1 MATQPRGLGRGL
13 GALLQDM
20 SSMANDGA
28 EVRMIPLTRVAA
40 SPHQPRQ
47 TFSEEALQELASS
60 IRSQGVLQP
69 ILVRPGNGKDNF
81 ELIAGERRLRASAL
95 AGLDTVPALVRQIS
109 DEDAMAIALIE
120 NLQRED
126 LNPFEEA
133 VALGRLKEQL
143 GLSQEDLAA
152 RIGRSRP
159 AVANALRLLQ
169 LAPQVQEDLQSGRIT
184 AGHARAIV
192 AIGDHDAQRELG
204 ARVKQKQLTVRQTE
218 ELASKYKEIG
228 AFAVRPV
235 KTSETAAFRSSVRKC
250 LQTRLP
256 CPVQFRGDKNK
267 GSIVLRYNSPEE
279 LKTLL
284 SHLGTGELP

>member
-1 MATQPRGLGRGL
+1 
-13 GALLQDM
+13 
-20 SSMANDGA
+20 
-28 EVRMIPLTRVAA
+28 
-40 SPHQPRQ
+40 
-47 TFSEEALQELASS
+47 
-60 IRSQGVLQP
+60 
-69 ILVRPGNGKDNF
+69 
-81 ELIAGERRLRASAL
+81 
-95 AGLDTVPALVRQIS
+95 
-109 DEDAMAIALIE
+109 MAIALIE

-133 VALGRLKEQL
+133 FALGRLKEQL

-152 RIGRSRP
+152 RVGRSRP

-192 AIGDHDAQRELG
+192 AIPDHDAQRDLG
-204 ARVKQKQLTVRQTE
+204 ARVQQGLTVRQTE

-228 AFAVRPV
+228 AFAVRPAENIGNRRIPLLDPEEM
-235 KTSETAAFRSSVRKC
+235 S

-256 CPVQFRGDKNK
+256 CHVQVSGAIKNK
-267 GSIVLRYNSPEE
+267 GSIVLRYYSPEE

-284 SHLGTGELP
+284 SHLGTGENALMIKYT